1 MAENR
6 MRGQIKIDPSLDSRV
21 GVAGS
26 IGNVGSS
33 GASEAF
39 GALSREMTGIST
51 AVGQLADRAAK
62 HEGTMDGKRDGIDAA
77 FRPTNQPTIYGQAY
91 DDAGLQI
98 AETRLRSEINNTFE
112 EAYRKHGSN
121 PAALKSVLDASQKGF
136 VEQMQPELR
145 ARLGS
150 ELAISMRG
158 GALTLMRRAARE
170 QDQRIRAEQTA
181 ALDTSIAD
189 HMKQIHQ
196 RAYAAGMD
204 IYADGVMAHE
214 LAGLSRTLSRRG
226 VDGQPLVSPAQREK
240 LMRQAKEE
248 VVFSRMLG
256 AFERASSLDDKSR
269 MIADL
274 EKQYGESRGLGGM
287 LSHDKFRSLH
297 SKLETALRQ
306 DRTEARTAYTALNKE
321 LDAVVKR
328 AERGV
333 MPADADLQRLQ
344 GAAARDPQLAAGL
357 ELATRQIEF
366 ARDMRSL
373 PPRELDQWIQ
383 LEERRQRAKGAT
395 ALEDKR
401 LTFATGLAGNM
412 KQALDTDPLGWAE
425 RVGWVRQVVP
435 IDASTPE
442 KLASSMTARI
452 AQGDEI
458 ARISGRPARY
468 LQPAD
473 AERITQAMAKGG
485 APMLQAAQLLAMAA
499 GDRAGDVFT
508 EVAQKGD
515 APTLAYFGKLVAGAD
530 VTKFAMDASDG
541 IALRKA
547 QGVKRVVKMPTA
559 DEENRMARSL
569 HAGALDGN
577 VPSVRAAI
585 DLANA
590 AYEVRAARSGH
601 VEKIDEDLWKQA
613 YREALG
619 ERRAGTL
626 SFGGLGYSQPARTSN
641 IFSTGPA
648 SYSLGPVIVPANVRT
663 DGFKDLIDTI
673 RLEDFGDARP
683 YHRVPLELT
692 MDDIKAGG
700 VLKPRHEMKPASIT
714 DLRRAVL
721 RTVDDGRYQII
732 TRSDAAG
739 VEVLVDK
746 AGRPFELDL
755 KALAPVLRKRR
766 PDLYDGAR

>member
-6 MRGQIKIDPSLDSRV
+6 MRGQIKIDPSLDSHV

-26 IGNVGSS
+26 VGNVGSS

-39 GALSREMTGIST
+39 GALSREMAGISS
-51 AVGQLADRAAK
+51 AVGQMADRAAK
-62 HEGTMDGKRDGIDAA
+62 HEGMMDGKRDGVDAA

-121 PAALKSVLDASQKGF
+121 PTALKGVLDASQKGF
-136 VEQMQPELR
+136 LEQMQPELK

-158 GALTLMRRAARE
+158 GAQTLMRRAARE
-170 QDQRIRAEQTA
+170 QDQRVRAEQKA
-181 ALDTSIAD
+181 ALQTAIAD
-189 HMKQIHQ
+189 QLKVVHQ
-196 RAYAAGMD
+196 RGYAAGLDM
-204 IYADGVMAHE
+204 YADGVSAHE
-214 LAGLSRTLSRRG
+214 HSVLARILSRPG
-226 VDGQPLVSPAQREK
+226 VDGQPLVSPAEREK
-240 LMRQAKEE
+240 ILRQAKED
-248 VVFSRMLG
+248 VIVSRMLG
-256 AFERASSLDDKSR
+256 AFDREPSLDAKQK
-269 MIADL
+269 MLNDL
-274 EKQYGESRGLGGM
+274 EGQFAGSHGLGGM
-287 LSHDKFRSLH
+287 LQRDRFLSLQQ
-297 SKLETALRQ
+297 KLETSLRQ
-306 DRTEARTAYTALNKE
+306 DRTEARTAFAALNKE
-321 LDAVVKR
+321 LNAVVAR

-333 MPADADLQRLQ
+333 MPTDDDLRRLR

-357 ELATRQIEF
+357 EFATRQIEF

-373 PPRELDQWIQ
+373 PPGELDQWIQ

-412 KQALDTDPLGWAE
+412 KQALDADPLGWAE

-452 AQGDEI
+452 AQGDEV

-468 LQPAD
+468 LQSAD
-473 AERITQAMAKGG
+473 AERITQAMSKGG
-485 APMLQAAQLLAMAA
+485 APMLQAAKLLAMAA
-499 GDRAGDVFT
+499 GDRAQDVFT

-515 APTLAYFGKLVAGAD
+515 APTLAYFGRLVAGTD
-530 VTKFAMDASDG
+530 ITKFAMDAADG

-559 DEENRMARSL
+559 DEENRMARDL
-569 HAGALDGN
+569 HGGALDGN

-590 AYEVRAARSGH
+590 AYEVRAARRGH
-601 VEKIDEDLWKQA
+601 SDSFNADLWKQA

-619 ERRAGTL
+619 ERRNGTL
-626 SFGGLGYSQPARTSN
+626 SFGGLGYSQPSRISD
-641 IFSTGPA
+641 
-648 SYSLGPVIVPANVRT
+648 SLSVGPVIVPSNVRA

-673 RLEDFGDARP
+673 RIEDLGEARP
-683 YHRVPLELT
+683 YIRVAREIT
-692 MDDIKAGG
+692 IDDIKAGG
-700 VLKPRHEMKPASIT
+700 VIKPRYEMKPAPIT
-714 DLRRAVL
+714 ELRRATL
-721 RTVDDGRYQII
+721 RNVDAGRYQVI
-732 TRSDAAG
+732 TRKDDAG
-739 VEVLVDK
+739 VELLVDK
-746 AGRPFELDL
+746 NGRPYELDL
-755 KALAPVLRKRR
+755 NALAPVLRKRR